1 MYLKIKF
8 KISLYIVFFSYFNII
23 YSISPQHLWYKKYIN
38 LFNSGNV
45 ARLKNMEGKSFDFNK
60 VGTKFFKKLN
70 ICYNFTFFPQILERG
85 GREFFNNNDT
95 PKAWFD
101 LIEEYSLNGS
111 RNLLFIFK

>member
-1 MYLKIKF
+1 MLQDLKIWKT
-8 KISLYIVFFSYFNII
+8 KVLI
-23 YSISPQHLWYKKYIN
+23 
-38 LFNSGNV
+38 
-45 ARLKNMEGKSFDFNK
+45 FNK
-60 VGTKFFKKLN
+60 VWTNFFKKLN

-101 LIEEYSLNGS
+101 LIEEYFLNGS